1 MEKEIP
7 PVEIPYESLSESAF
21 RGVLDNFVQ
30 REGTDYG
37 SQEVEYE
44 TKIRQV
50 QRQIE
55 KGDVVIV
62 FDPNS
67 ESIHL
72 LSKQEFRKSEAK
84 KKEAAPHDRL

>member
-1 MEKEIP
+1 MEKELP
-7 PVEIPYESLSESAF
+7 PIEIPSDSLSEDALK
-21 RGVLDNFVQ
+21 GVIDNFVQ

-37 SQEVEYE
+37 AEEIHYE

-67 ESIHL
+67 ESVHL
-72 LSKQEFRKSEAK
+72 VTKHEFRKLQISAN
-84 KKEAAPHDRL
+84 A